1 MQMFVSH
8 ADQHTQRPVTFL
20 SEDSVH
26 LRGMYWE
33 PREDRAIS
41 LLLLHDARADRTSWD
56 PFVPLFRTRGWGV
69 LAFDLRGHGES
80 VRQDMRA
87 DLLTPHEADLTSP
100 FNYPHDVKAAIAFMA
115 RQTKAD
121 PAKLAVIGAGLG
133 ADLAYAA
140 AGRGWGSASTVC
152 VGLDEARGRAL
163 AGTGAFAPRSIYL
176 LYGAGDATSAGSV
189 EAFTA
194 AAGAPAETHPYPGT
208 QKAGLALFAEQ
219 QPEILARSI
228 AWIERT
234 I

>member
-1 MQMFVSH
+1 MFVSQAEH
-8 ADQHTQRPVTFL
+8 HTQRPVTFL

-33 PREDRAIS
+33 PRDDQAIS
-41 LLLLHDARADRTSWD
+41 LVLLHDAGADRTSWD

-87 DLLTPHEADLTSP
+87 DLLTPHQTDLTSP
-100 FNYPHDVKAAIAFMA
+100 YAYPQDVKAAIAFAA
-115 RQTKAD
+115 RQTMAD
-121 PAKLAVIGAGLG
+121 PAKVVILGAGLG

-140 AGRGWGSASTVC
+140 AGRGWGNCSTVC
-152 VGLDEARGRAL
+152 VSLDEERGRAL
-163 AGTGAFAPRSIYL
+163 AGSGAFAPRSIYL
-176 LYGAGDATSAGSV
+176 LYGAGDPVSAASV

-194 AAGAPAETHPYPGT
+194 SAIAPAETHAYEGT
-208 QKAGLALFAEQ
+208 QKTGLSLFSEQ

-234 I
+234 V